1 MNINRRAV
9 PGMKVRRFHNGGKG
23 PGHPHGKIT
32 TAKLDSILS
41 SSVEN
46 AVFQFSQFRDLVG
59 THEGGIGSYTS
70 HQDGGGPG
78 RGKYQFDEASAQT
91 AYNRLETIGK
101 DRGYEIPILTSEDF
115 KNMDKVSPEIQDL
128 MFTANFA
135 KSPDTSVATV
145 LTDKSQWDNQW
156 LDGHWRGKAE
166 DREARRT
173 SFKHTQENMPDLEVK
188 DKNSNSAFL
197 PMFPDETMFPNE
209 TISPDEPISPDENF
223 IQFIHKEF

>member
-41 SSVEN
+41 SSVED

-59 THEGGIGSYTS
+59 AHEGGIQGYSAI
-70 HQDGGGPG
+70 QIARKNGKKGEGKG
-78 RGKYQFDEASAQT
+78 RYQFDEASAQT
-91 AYNRLETIGK
+91 AYNRLKAIGE

-115 KNMDKVSPEIQDL
+115 KNMDKISPEIQDL

-166 DREARRT
+166 DRETRRA
-173 SFKHTQENMPDLEVK
+173 SFKHTQENMPDPEPR
-188 DKNSNSAFL
+188 DKPSNSFFL
-197 PMFPDETMFPNE
+197 PMFPDENT
-209 TISPDEPISPDENF
+209 T
-223 IQFIHKEF
+223 QFIHKDF